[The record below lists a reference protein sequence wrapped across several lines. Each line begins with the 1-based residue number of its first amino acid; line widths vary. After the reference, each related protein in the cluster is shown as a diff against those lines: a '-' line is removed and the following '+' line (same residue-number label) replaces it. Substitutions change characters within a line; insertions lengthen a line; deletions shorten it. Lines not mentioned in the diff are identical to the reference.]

1 MAAGLRFVVGVMTGQ
16 PLIRVIDD
24 EEGVRTALSFM
35 LTSEGFRVKT
45 YESAQTF
52 LVDDTPSE
60 PGCIIA
66 DVRMPGMSG
75 IELFDEL
82 RARSYP
88 VPLLFLSGHGDIDM
102 AVSAVL
108 HGAVDFVTKPVVPKR
123 LLSAVA
129 NALDKDRHARAGW
142 GVPTNASARWNI
154 LTDREQEIVN
164 LIIAGRINREV
175 ADDLHISVRTV
186 EGHRATAFKKLGVKT
201 PEEAANLKKQAE
213 GELSPISPS
222 SLS

>member
-1 MAAGLRFVVGVMTGQ
+1 MLKPEHQ

-142 GVPTNASARWNI
+142 NI

>member
-1 MAAGLRFVVGVMTGQ
+1 MLKPEHQ

-24 EEGVRTALSFM
+24 EEGVRTALSVM

-108 HGAVDFVTKPVVPKR
+108 HGSSRFCDE
-123 LLSAVA
+123 
-129 NALDKDRHARAGW
+129 ARS
-142 GVPTNASARWNI
+142 PQTS
-154 LTDREQEIVN
+154 
-164 LIIAGRINREV
+164 
-175 ADDLHISVRTV
+175 SVCRRQCT
-186 EGHRATAFKKLGVKT
+186 
-201 PEEAANLKKQAE
+201 
-213 GELSPISPS
+213 
-222 SLS
+222 

>member
-1 MAAGLRFVVGVMTGQ
+1 MLKPEHQ

-24 EEGVRTALSFM
+24 EESVRTALFFM

-45 YESAQTF
+45 YKSAQTF

-88 VPLLFLSGHGDIDM
+88 VPLLFLSGHGDIGEC
-102 AVSAVL
+102 SASRSSRFC
-108 HGAVDFVTKPVVPKR
+108 DE
-123 LLSAVA
+123 
-129 NALDKDRHARAGW
+129 ARS
-142 GVPTNASARWNI
+142 PQTS
-154 LTDREQEIVN
+154 
-164 LIIAGRINREV
+164 
-175 ADDLHISVRTV
+175 SVCRRQCT
-186 EGHRATAFKKLGVKT
+186 
-201 PEEAANLKKQAE
+201 
-213 GELSPISPS
+213 
-222 SLS
+222 

>member
-1 MAAGLRFVVGVMTGQ
+1 MLKPEHQ

-108 HGAVDFVTKPVVPKR
+108 HGAVDFVTKPVVP
-123 LLSAVA
+123 
-129 NALDKDRHARAGW
+129 
-142 GVPTNASARWNI
+142 
-154 LTDREQEIVN
+154 
-164 LIIAGRINREV
+164 
-175 ADDLHISVRTV
+175 
-186 EGHRATAFKKLGVKT
+186 
-201 PEEAANLKKQAE
+201 
-213 GELSPISPS
+213 
-222 SLS
+222 

>member
-1 MAAGLRFVVGVMTGQ
+1 MLKPEHQ

-75 IELFDEL
+75 IELLMNF
-82 RARSYP
+82 
-88 VPLLFLSGHGDIDM
+88 VHVHILFLCFSFPAM
-102 AVSAVL
+102 V
-108 HGAVDFVTKPVVPKR
+108 
-123 LLSAVA
+123 
-129 NALDKDRHARAGW
+129 
-142 GVPTNASARWNI
+142 I
-154 LTDREQEIVN
+154 LIWQ
-164 LIIAGRINREV
+164 
-175 ADDLHISVRTV
+175 
-186 EGHRATAFKKLGVKT
+186 
-201 PEEAANLKKQAE
+201 
-213 GELSPISPS
+213 
-222 SLS
+222 

>member
-1 MAAGLRFVVGVMTGQ
+1 
-16 PLIRVIDD
+16 
-24 EEGVRTALSFM
+24 
-35 LTSEGFRVKT
+35 
-45 YESAQTF
+45 
-52 LVDDTPSE
+52 
-60 PGCIIA
+60 
-66 DVRMPGMSG
+66 MSG

>member
-1 MAAGLRFVVGVMTGQ
+1 MLKPEHQ

-123 LLSAVA
+123 LLSA
-129 NALDKDRHARAGW
+129 GW

>member
-1 MAAGLRFVVGVMTGQ
+1 MGPGKGQ
-16 PLIRVIDD
+16 IL
-24 EEGVRTALSFM
+24 
-35 LTSEGFRVKT
+35 VK
-45 YESAQTF
+45 
-52 LVDDTPSE
+52 
-60 PGCIIA
+60 GNC
-66 DVRMPGMSG
+66 
-75 IELFDEL
+75 
-82 RARSYP
+82 
-88 VPLLFLSGHGDIDM
+88 LLFRLLSGHGDIDM